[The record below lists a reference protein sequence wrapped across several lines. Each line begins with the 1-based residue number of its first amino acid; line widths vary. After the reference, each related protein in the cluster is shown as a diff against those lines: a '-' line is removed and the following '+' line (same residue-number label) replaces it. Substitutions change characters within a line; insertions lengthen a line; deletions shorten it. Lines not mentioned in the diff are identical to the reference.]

1 MAGSLSQL
9 AVSTS
14 LVNIT
19 KDAVKAFTPSE
30 RKCYEVHYDDIQLAH
45 FPYDDD
51 YRSDVALNTV
61 GLTQL

>member
-1 MAGSLSQL
+1 MTGSLSQL

-19 KDAVKAFTPSE
+19 REAVTTFTPRQ
-30 RKCYEVHYDDIQLAH
+30 RKCYEVDYDDIQLAH

-51 YRSDVALNTV
+51 YRSNVLSIHFPV
-61 GLTQL
+61 